1 MQGKGCP
8 SDYLAKNYNLSVKL
22 ALHYRKQKTFATELF
37 HKFSY
42 ITSGAKYFL
51 TIIALNHW
59 DTFKSRYNF

>member
-42 ITSGAKYFL
+42 IISIG
-51 TIIALNHW
+51 
-59 DTFKSRYNF
+59 